1 MATRKY
7 TKLYRNKSKPFISK
21 KNRNKKKYNKTRV
34 NIRRRGGMPSGK
46 GKTVRFGEERIKEFA
61 TAPSY
66 TDEYDEMS
74 SISHYRRCP
83 HPKYITP
90 TIFPCRHKNTVFKN
104 YDEYMEWVNLKRAA
118 VSAETSHGRDML
130 GHYRNVRDEELKSS
144 GRWNKYIP
152 PEYRIYNEETGEIND
167 SRLFQPD
174 SDEERMILAEQRQKR
189 NKEKEQWL
197 QDVAKFKRE
206 RVVLNN
212 FMDPYDY

>member
-1 MATRKY
+1 MATKKY
-7 TKLYRNKSKPFISK
+7 TKNHRNKSKPFTSK
-21 KNRNKKKYNKTRV
+21 KYRNKQKYKKRLNT
-34 NIRRRGGMPSGK
+34 RRRGGMPNGK
-46 GKTVRFGEERIKEFA
+46 GKTVRFGEARIKEFA

-90 TIFPCRHKNTVFKN
+90 GIFPCRYKNTLFKN
-104 YDEYMEWVNLKRAA
+104 YDEYKEWINIKRAA
-118 VSAETSHGRDML
+118 STSHTTSATDPIT
-130 GHYRNVRDEELKSS
+130 HYRAIRNEELKST

-174 SDEERMILAEQRQKR
+174 SDEERMTLAQQRQKR

-212 FMDPYDY
+212 FMDPSDY